1 MRVKRIVPVIQDRG
15 TVVGGVF
22 MNEIVRVEKLTKRY
36 GDLIAVDGLSF
47 EVREGEIFGFLG
59 PNGAGKTTTLNII
72 TTLADFDQ
80 GRVTIAGYDL
90 VRDAREIKALIGLV
104 PQEIAVYRELT
115 AQENVSFFASLY
127 GLKGRELKDAVGD
140 ALAFVG
146 LADAAKKRAGK
157 MSGGMLRRLNIACGI
172 AHQPKLIVMD
182 EPTVGVDARS
192 RDHIMSSIR
201 VLRERGAT
209 IIYTSHYMPE
219 VQDIADRIAIIDK
232 GRLVAVGTE
241 NELLEY
247 VTDFRTIELDVAG
260 KDGEALRASA
270 AALGAMPGV
279 RRAVYAEEAG
289 MIRVDVDLNISDI
302 TPVLRPILESGIRVS
317 GVRTEAPDLETTFL
331 ALTGG
336 ALNEEVVL

>member
-1 MRVKRIVPVIQDRG
+1 
-15 TVVGGVF
+15 
-22 MNEIVRVEKLTKRY
+22 MNEIVQVEKLTKRY

-90 VRDAREIKALIGLV
+90 VRNAREIKALIGLV
-104 PQEIAVYRELT
+104 PQEIAVYTELT

-127 GLKGRELKDAVGD
+127 GLKGRDLKDAVGD

-146 LADAAKKRAGK
+146 LADATKKRAGK

-201 VLRERGAT
+201 TLRERGAT

-260 KDGEALRASA
+260 KDGEARRASA

>member
-1 MRVKRIVPVIQDRG
+1 
-15 TVVGGVF
+15 

>member
-1 MRVKRIVPVIQDRG
+1 
-15 TVVGGVF
+15 

-59 PNGAGKTTTLNII
+59 PNGAGKTTTLNIL
-72 TTLADFDQ
+72 TTLADFDK
-80 GRVTIAGYDL
+80 GCVTIAGYDL
-90 VRDAREIKALIGLV
+90 GKNAREIKALIGLV
-104 PQEIAVYRELT
+104 PQEIALYSELT
-115 AQENVSFFASLY
+115 AEENVSFFASLY
-127 GLKGRELKDAVGD
+127 GLKGRVLKHAVQD
-140 ALAFVG
+140 ALEFVG
-146 LADAAKKRAGK
+146 LGGDAKKRKGK
-157 MSGGMLRRLNIACGI
+157 MSGGMQRRLNIACGI
-172 AHQPKLIVMD
+172 AHGPKLIVMD

-192 RDHIMSSIR
+192 REHIMNSIR
-201 VLRERGAT
+201 TLRERGAT

-247 VTDFRTIELDVAG
+247 VTDFRTIELDVSSR
-260 KDGEALRASA
+260 DGSALRASA
-270 AALGAMPGV
+270 QTLGALPGV
-279 RRAVYAEEAG
+279 RRSVYSEASG

-336 ALNEEVVL
+336 ALNEEVNL

>member
-1 MRVKRIVPVIQDRG
+1 
-15 TVVGGVF
+15 
-22 MNEIVRVEKLTKRY
+22 
-36 GDLIAVDGLSF
+36 
-47 EVREGEIFGFLG
+47 
-59 PNGAGKTTTLNII
+59 
-72 TTLADFDQ
+72 
-80 GRVTIAGYDL
+80 
-90 VRDAREIKALIGLV
+90 
-104 PQEIAVYRELT
+104 
-115 AQENVSFFASLY
+115 
-127 GLKGRELKDAVGD
+127 
-140 ALAFVG
+140 
-146 LADAAKKRAGK
+146 
-157 MSGGMLRRLNIACGI
+157 
-172 AHQPKLIVMD
+172 
-182 EPTVGVDARS
+182 
-192 RDHIMSSIR
+192 MSSIR
-201 VLRERGAT
+201 TLRERGAT

-270 AALGAMPGV
+270 AVLGAMPGV